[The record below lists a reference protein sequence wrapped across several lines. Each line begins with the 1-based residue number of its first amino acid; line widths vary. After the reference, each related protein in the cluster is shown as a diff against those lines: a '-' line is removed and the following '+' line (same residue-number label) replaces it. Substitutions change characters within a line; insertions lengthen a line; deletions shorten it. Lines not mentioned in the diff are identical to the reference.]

1 MSSLQTDSSALQF
14 REFRALAGLSRFGV
28 ALLDARFRLRCASM
42 STWKLLDYADENALK
57 RHWHELL
64 PHLQLAASEKE
75 SDAPVQRK
83 VDVPTS
89 GGARPLRIEV
99 HPLRQASRPGYLLLL
114 KNRAELGAEEPLLMA
129 SHAVSH
135 SYLAS
140 AVLHDANAPLNNLKL
155 TLSLFETSLERQLP
169 AAPFDQDTVERWQR
183 YLSVLQK
190 ETNRLAALLQELRG
204 MSQLL
209 PSSYGPFDMC
219 DLLNE
224 VGRLMRH
231 EATTR
236 QIGFETIVPAQP
248 MTLGGDRGRIRL
260 ALLNLVI
267 HLLETTAGDGK
278 ISLVLEESRPNDGAV
293 KLRVSSS
300 SGVFAPEIAREFYR
314 LEFASKAGQVGLYAA
329 RLIIEAHGGD
339 VELLDAPQ
347 RPFGFAISL
356 PVARQ

>member
-1 MSSLQTDSSALQF
+1 MSSLEPNSAGLQF
-14 REFRALAGLSRFGV
+14 REFRALAGLARFGV
-28 ALLDARFRLRCASM
+28 ALLDARFRLRCAS
-42 STWKLLDYADENALK
+42 TGAWELLDCADEDALK

-64 PHLQLAASEKE
+64 PHLQLATSGEE
-75 SDAPVQRK
+75 SDAPLQRK
-83 VDVPTS
+83 VDIPAP
-89 GGARPLRIEV
+89 GGARLLRIEV
-99 HPLRQASRPGYLLLL
+99 HSLKHASRPGYLLLL

-135 SYLAS
+135 GYLAT
-140 AVLHDANAPLNNLKL
+140 ALLHDANAPLNNLKL
-155 TLSLFETSLERQLP
+155 TLSLFETSLERRLP
-169 AAPFDQDTVERWQR
+169 ATFDQETVERWQR
-183 YLSVLQK
+183 YLGVLQK
-190 ETNRLAALLQELRG
+190 ETNRLAALMQELRA
-204 MSQLL
+204 MSQVL
-209 PSSYGPFDMC
+209 PSSYGLFDMR

-236 QIGFETIVPAQP
+236 QIGFETIVPAQAV
-248 MTLGGDRGRIRL
+248 TLGGDRGRIRL

-267 HLLETTAGDGK
+267 HLLETTAGDGR
-278 ISLVLEESRPNDGAV
+278 ISLVLEESRPNDGCV
-293 KLRVSSS
+293 RLRVSSN

-314 LEFASKAGQVGLYAA
+314 LEFASKAGQIGLYAA

-347 RPFGFAISL
+347 GPFGFAISL